1 MRGHLRLVVVVGLL
15 LLTSAVARAQPT
27 TVYSNFG
34 AGFSFDTD
42 PFHGWTI
49 NGFLAPGVGQQGI
62 SNRFTPAETVT
73 FTGARLALS
82 LWSPPANVLVVLQ
95 QDNGGLP
102 GTVLEQIT
110 VGSLGYSPA
119 VYAVTS
125 VLHPQLQA
133 GAHYWLTVLAPN
145 AGSLAGWQ
153 WNATGDVSAG
163 GNFAGTQGGVA
174 SGPWGLNPNPVVR
187 GAFQVEGTLVG
198 VVVGIEIKPGEFP
211 NPINVRSA
219 GKTPV
224 AILSD
229 GSFDAASIDPAS
241 VRFGATGH
249 EAASAR
255 ASLEDVDG
263 DGDLDLV
270 LHFPTAHS
278 GLRCGDTAALVTGV
292 TSSGTPIRGADSIVT
307 VGCR

>member
-1 MRGHLRLVVVVGLL
+1 MRVPLRVVVVVGLL
-15 LLTSAVARAQPT
+15 LLTSTAGRAQPV

-34 AGFSFDTD
+34 AALSFDTD
-42 PFHGWTI
+42 PFHAWTI

-82 LWSPPANVLVVLQ
+82 LWSPPANVVVVLQ

-119 VYAVTS
+119 VYTGTS
-125 VLHPQLQA
+125 ALHPQLQA

-145 AGSLAGWQ
+145 AGTVAGWQ
-153 WNATGDVSAG
+153 WNATGDVSTG
-163 GNFAGTQGGVA
+163 SNFGGTQSGSA
-174 SGPWGLNPNPVVR
+174 AGPWGLDPNPVTR
-187 GAFQVEGTLVG
+187 GAFQIDGNLVG
-198 VVVGIEIKPGEFP
+198 IVVGIEIKPGEFP
-211 NPINVRSA
+211 NPIQVASA

-224 AILSD
+224 AILSA
-229 GSFDAASIDPAS
+229 GGFDAASIAPGS
-241 VRFGATGH
+241 VRFGRTGH
-249 EAASAR
+249 EAA
-255 ASLEDVDG
+255 ASHAALEDVDG

-270 LHFPTAHS
+270 MQFPTADT
-278 GLRCGDTAALVTGV
+278 GLGCGDTAALLTGV
-292 TSSGTPIRGADSIVT
+292 TTGGTPVRGADSIVT